1 MAHGTVSI
9 FASGIA
15 LAVVVLCSGGC
26 STLGQ
31 NLALAAGSTG
41 ALGITPGANI
51 QQTYYLGIYDPREQL
66 AAPQFYRVRVRG
78 QASALSTT
86 RVASGWVRSELIDSL
101 GSSVQFNNETGKIET
116 DAGSG
121 AGLKLAAGR
130 RMILF
135 GPEGFREAPV
145 DHRLVVVM
153 GSSPEKFFSMVDQT
167 LGIVAAATQQK
178 PDSGYERER
187 IENAQMIRSQ
197 RESLDR
203 LLADIGESADGG
215 YENERIENSQTIRSQ
230 RESLNRLPADT
241 KGDT

>member
-1 MAHGTVSI
+1 
-9 FASGIA
+9 
-15 LAVVVLCSGGC
+15 
-26 STLGQ
+26 
-31 NLALAAGSTG
+31 
-41 ALGITPGANI
+41 
-51 QQTYYLGIYDPREQL
+51 
-66 AAPQFYRVRVRG
+66 
-78 QASALSTT
+78 
-86 RVASGWVRSELIDSL
+86 
-101 GSSVQFNNETGKIET
+101 
-116 DAGSG
+116 
-121 AGLKLAAGR
+121 
-130 RMILF
+130 MILF

-215 YENERIENSQTIRSQ
+215 YENGANRELPDDPQSARIAE
-230 RESLNRLPADT
+230 PAA
-241 KGDT
+241 G